1 MRNEGLNELVKLCYF
16 EYSAEE
22 LAIFGVYSHT
32 ERHLVLTSAYTI
44 LNDVVYNLFKLSM
57 FFILGFA
64 LTALDVSLNAFVYQN
79 FSEFILDSLHVKLA
93 TSPQSVLKSLIV
105 VIKVK
110 VELSKEQGNQ
120 TSVGE
125 SIIFVKSFTR

>member
-1 MRNEGLNELVKLCYF
+1 MRNQGLNELVKLCYF

-22 LAIFGVYSHT
+22 LAIFSVDSHT
-32 ERHLVLTSAYTI
+32 ERHLVLTSADTS

-57 FFILGFA
+57 FFILGLA
-64 LTALDVSLNAFVYQN
+64 LTALDVSFNAFVYQN
-79 FSEFILDSLHVKLA
+79 LSEFIFDSLHVKLA

-105 VIKVK
+105 VIEVK
-110 VELSKEQGNQ
+110 VELSEEQGNQ

-125 SIIFVKSFTR
+125 SVIFIESFTR

>member
-1 MRNEGLNELVKLCYF
+1 MRNQGLNELVKLCYF

-22 LAIFGVYSHT
+22 LAIFSVDSHT
-32 ERHLVLTSAYTI
+32 ERHLVLTSADTS

-57 FFILGFA
+57 FFILGLA

-79 FSEFILDSLHVKLA
+79 FSEFIFDSLHVKLA

-105 VIKVK
+105 VIEVK
-110 VELSKEQGNQ
+110 VELSEEQGNQ

-125 SIIFVKSFTR
+125 SVIFIESFTR